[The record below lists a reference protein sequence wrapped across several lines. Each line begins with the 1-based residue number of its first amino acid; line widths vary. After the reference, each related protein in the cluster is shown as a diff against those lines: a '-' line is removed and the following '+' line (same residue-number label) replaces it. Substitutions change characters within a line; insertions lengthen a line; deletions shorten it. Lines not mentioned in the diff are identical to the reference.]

1 MIVFDFE
8 CFRYDWLFVALDLET
23 EQYTIIENDR
33 QRMIEFYEQHKQD
46 IWIGYNCKNYDKYI
60 LQAIIEGINPKP
72 VNDYIIGGGVGWKLF
87 DKKLDIN
94 LYDCMIM
101 GKSLKQLE
109 SYFGVDI
116 RETEIDFNIDRP
128 LTDKERASNIEY
140 CKSDVYNT
148 ALVFMHN
155 KQEFEAQLGLIKLS
169 GGSLQDLAKT
179 KAQLSAK
186 ILEAKPLPIE
196 MLREE
201 WQFEYNQCVKD
212 YDYKHKDVLK
222 FFDSLRETKDAKAKY
237 ECELYGVPH
246 VFALGGVH
254 AGINNYFYDNK
265 CVSKENKRLLHVDVA
280 SYYPHI
286 MTEWGFLTRA
296 VPSIQKFK
304 DIMELR
310 LKYKKEK
317 NPLQAPLKIAINGSY
332 GQSGAGKQLEDG
344 SYKILSNMFDP
355 RRMREVCIN
364 GQLMLLQLIEDVMEN
379 VDSAVIVNTNTDG
392 IVFEIDNNDFNKL
405 DGYVKAWEKR
415 TKMTME
421 YDDTSY
427 LAQKDVNNFIT
438 IFTNDEM
445 ERKGSYVKTPKPCDY
460 DLPILSDC
468 IVEYFVHGITP
479 EEYINNI
486 NKLAP
491 FMKTYKL
498 MGSYV
503 RALHGDE
510 EQQGK
515 VFRVFASCSRKDGCL
530 YKQKEGK
537 NKEKFA
543 GCPERCKIVNSDI
556 RGLAVPS
563 WLDKNWYIEQ
573 AWKRIKDY
581 VGGDKNDRQEVWKI
595 NSVEKIRKSETE

>member
-1 MIVFDFE
+1 MSLIVFDTETFMYN
-8 CFRYDWLFVALDLET
+8 FLFVALGLET

-33 QRMIEFYEQHKQD
+33 QQMIEYYEQHKQD
-46 IWIGYNCKNYDKYI
+46 IWIGYNCKNYDRYI

-72 VNDYIIGGGVGWKLF
+72 VNDYIISGGNGWQLF

-148 ALVFMHN
+148 ARVFMHN
-155 KQEFEAQLGLIKLS
+155 IDDFNAQMGLIKLS
-169 GGSLQDLAKT
+169 HGSLSDLSKT

-186 ILEAKPLPIE
+186 ILEAKPLPKE
-196 MLREE
+196 LLQQE
-201 WQFEYNQCVKD
+201 WEFEYNQCVKD

-237 ECELYGVPH
+237 ETELYGVPH
-246 VFALGGVH
+246 TFALGGLHGAVPNYIHTINDCEYIVH
-254 AGINNYFYDNK
+254 I
-265 CVSKENKRLLHVDVA
+265 DVA

-296 VPSIQKFK
+296 VPSIKKFK
-304 DIMELR
+304 DIMDLR

-317 NPLQAPLKIAINGSY
+317 NPLQAPLKICINGSY

-364 GQLMLLQLIEDVMEN
+364 GQLMLLQLIEDLEQF
-379 VDSAVIVNTNTDG
+379 DLIQSNTDG
-392 IVFEIDNNDFNKL
+392 LVYRIPIERMDEVKTI
-405 DGYVKAWEKR
+405 VKAWEKR
-415 TKMTME
+415 TRMTME
-421 YDDTSY
+421 YDYTTFI
-427 LAQKDVNNFIT
+427 AQRDVNSYIAVFDNGKI
-438 IFTNDEM
+438 
-445 ERKGSYVKTPKPCDY
+445 ERKGGAVKESKPCDY
-460 DLPILSDC
+460 DLPIVKDA
-468 IVEYFVHGITP
+468 VTEYFVHGISP
-479 EEYINNI
+479 EEYINSI
-486 NKLAP
+486 NELAP

-515 VFRVFASCSRKDGCL
+515 VFRVFASRSRKDSCL
-530 YKQKEGK
+530 YKQKDGK

-543 GCPERCKIVNSDI
+543 CCPERCKIVNSDI
-556 RGLAVPS
+556 RRLAVPQ
-563 WLDKNWYIEQ
+563 WLDRTWYIEQ
-573 AWKRIKDY
+573 A
-581 VGGDKNDRQEVWKI
+581 KNEISKFYG
-595 NSVEKIRKSETE
+595 K